1 MITTSRYNKQYTGLF
16 LSGKEKTSVASLS
29 KQLYLFY
36 RDGFR
41 SMVVGKTLWKIIAI
55 KLFLMFAVLK
65 LFFFPNYL
73 ATNFNTEFDRAEHVL
88 ENLTRTNPAH

>member
-1 MITTSRYNKQYTGLF
+1 MTALP
-16 LSGKEKTSVASLS
+16 

-36 RDGFR
+36 RDGFH

-55 KLFLMFAVLK
+55 KLFILFTVLK

-73 ATNFNTEFDRAEHVL
+73 ENNFNTERDRAGHVL
-88 ENLTRTNPAH
+88 ENLTRPPSSR

>member
-1 MITTSRYNKQYTGLF
+1 MNALP
-16 LSGKEKTSVASLS
+16 

-41 SMVVGKTLWKIIAI
+41 SMVVGRTMWKIIAI
-55 KLFLMFAVLK
+55 KLFILFAVLK

-73 ATNFNTEFDRAEHVL
+73 TTNFNTERDRAGHVL
-88 ENLTRTNPAH
+88 ENLIRTPSVR

>member
-1 MITTSRYNKQYTGLF
+1 LFGFGKAYMTSLP
-16 LSGKEKTSVASLS
+16 

-41 SMVVGKTLWKIIAI
+41 AMVVGRTLWKIIAI
-55 KLFLMFAVLK
+55 KLFIMFAILK

-73 ATNFNTEFDRAEHVL
+73 KNNFTNDRDRAGHVL
-88 ENLTRTNPAH
+88 ENLTRTHSSPP

>member
-1 MITTSRYNKQYTGLF
+1 MTTLP
-16 LSGKEKTSVASLS
+16 

-41 SMVVGKTLWKIIAI
+41 SMLVGRTLWKIIAI
-55 KLFLMFAVLK
+55 KLFIMLAVLK

-73 ATNFNTEFDRAEHVL
+73 ATNFNTEHDRAKHVL
-88 ENLTRTNPAH
+88 ANLTRAPSAH

>member
-1 MITTSRYNKQYTGLF
+1 MSSIYNRVIGFF
-16 LSGKEKTSVASLS
+16 LSAEGKARMNALP

-41 SMVVGKTLWKIIAI
+41 SMVVGRTMWKIIAI
-55 KLFLMFAVLK
+55 KLFILFAVLK

-73 ATNFNTEFDRAEHVL
+73 TTNFNTERDRAGHVL
-88 ENLTRTNPAH
+88 ENLIRTPSVR

>member
-1 MITTSRYNKQYTGLF
+1 M
-16 LSGKEKTSVASLS
+16 SGKEKMRVASLP

-41 SMVVGKTLWKIIAI
+41 SMVVGRTLWKIIAI
-55 KLFLMFAVLK
+55 KLLIMFAVLK

-73 ATNFNTEFDRAEHVL
+73 ATNFITEHDRADHVL
-88 ENLTRTNPAH
+88 KNLIRTPSAR

>member
-1 MITTSRYNKQYTGLF
+1 MTALP
-16 LSGKEKTSVASLS
+16 

-55 KLFLMFAVLK
+55 KLFILLAVLK

-73 ATNFNTEFDRAEHVL
+73 ATNFNTERDRAGHVL
-88 ENLTRTNPAH
+88 ENLTRTPSAR